1 MCGRFTFYT
10 PPETLIARFFPDGL
24 EIDGHFEASYNI
36 PPGTAIPMIR
46 MTMAGK
52 PILVKSLWGFQPAW
66 ATGKKAPAP
75 INARAETVATSRYF
89 QEAFAH
95 HRCLIPANGWY
106 EWLQTDKGKEPHYV
120 SAVDE
125 DQNPAI
131 FFAGIWTPRE
141 GDETSTCA
149 IITEPACDSLKHI
162 HDRQPVV
169 LDPNCLNA
177 WLNPSTTSRENIRTA
192 TQRLPMDQLREY
204 PVSEAVNSPRHD
216 SDELIRNAREQAS

>member
-24 EIDGHFEASYNI
+24 DVDGHFEPSYNI
-36 PPGTAIPMIR
+36 PPGVAIPMIR
-46 MTMAGK
+46 MTMGGH
-52 PILVKSLWGFQPAW
+52 PILVKSHWGFQPAW
-66 ATGKKAPAP
+66 ATGKAPAP

-89 QEAFAH
+89 RDAFAH

-106 EWLQTDKGKEPHYV
+106 EWLQTEHGKEPHYITP
-120 SAVDE
+120 VDAE
-125 DQNPAI
+125 QNPAI
-131 FFAGIWTPRE
+131 FLAGLWTPRE

-169 LDPNCLNA
+169 LDPGCLHG
-177 WLNPSTTSRENIRTA
+177 WLDPSTTSREAIRA
-192 TQRLPMDQLREY
+192 VTQRLPMEQLREF
-204 PVSEAVNSPRHD
+204 PVSDAVNNPRHN
-216 SDELIRNAREQAS
+216 SEELIGGAGEPAS